1 MTAPAVDEVAAA
13 EGTVLNQELSPSG
26 SPASNTGAAG
36 TVAVSQGSVTG
47 TVTVNDAVPS
57 VVTEVLRHLLFAAS
71 MAKLTVVEPGP
82 TGVTEIVC

>member
-1 MTAPAVDEVAAA
+1 MTAPAVDEAAAA

-26 SPASNTGAAG
+26 SPASNAGAAG
-36 TVAVSQGSVTG
+36 TAAVSQGSG

-57 VVTEVLRHLLFAAS
+57 VVTEVLRHLLLAAS